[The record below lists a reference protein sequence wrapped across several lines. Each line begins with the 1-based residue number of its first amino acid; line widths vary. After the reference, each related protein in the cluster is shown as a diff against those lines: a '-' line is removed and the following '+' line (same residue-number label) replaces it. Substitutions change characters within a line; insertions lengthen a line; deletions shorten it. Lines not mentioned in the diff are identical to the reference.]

1 MSGNLIIPSHKP
13 LVLSHRSQNKS
24 SVTSKT
30 FILGRLQ
37 IRLWRNDNP
46 ETQARFQLIQTI
58 EKQGNTNKRVRKIL
72 PK

>member
-13 LVLSHRSQNKS
+13 LVLSRRSQNKS

-30 FILGRLQ
+30 FILSKFQ
-37 IRLWRNDNP
+37 IRLWINDNP

-58 EKQGNTNKRVRKIL
+58 EK
-72 PK
+72 